1 MIAKYDLN
9 ILCCQDLEECVLI
22 TDTSISQLSA
32 HCPGLESLSLSHCE
46 LITDEAIRCLTSD
59 YLHHYSLY
67 SHLLYLYN
75 SQIYL

>member
-46 LITDEAIRCLTSD
+46 LITDEAIRCMETLIILFIFS
-59 YLHHYSLY
+59 SPV
-67 SHLLYLYN
+67 SF
-75 SQIYL
+75 